1 MHQRLKVCQ
10 DSKNKNI
17 YIYIYIYA
25 GVEVT
30 RSDVRRVP
38 RVEHR
43 GHGSEKAYKAEREV
57 KCNREL

>member
-17 YIYIYIYA
+17 YIYA

-30 RSDVRRVP
+30 KSDVRRVP